1 MPAARDLQVF
11 DTHGKP
17 LAAGLLADGL
27 EGSTAIITTEPEGG
41 RQVVRTILLLGVQSD
56 PLGGG
61 QAPAGPG
68 RRISLPRRPRSIP
81 RN

>member
-27 EGSTAIITTEPEGG
+27 EGWTAMITTEPEGG
-41 RQVVRTILLLGVQSD
+41 RQVVRTIPLLGVQSD
-56 PLGGG
+56 PSGGG

-68 RRISLPRRPRSIP
+68 RRIRLRDAPGRLPR
-81 RN
+81 N